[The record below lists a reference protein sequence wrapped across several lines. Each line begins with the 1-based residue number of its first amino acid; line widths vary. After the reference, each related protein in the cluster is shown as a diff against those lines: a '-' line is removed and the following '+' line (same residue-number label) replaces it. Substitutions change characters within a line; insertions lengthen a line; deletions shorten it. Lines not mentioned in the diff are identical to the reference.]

1 MSHTVTYYRW
11 SDKKPDHGQDI
22 WYVYHS
28 QFYGSVEVLFGK
40 AEWQWEQIDETG
52 LKTGSSCAYN
62 EEDSNDPE
70 VEGYMLTVFISGFH
84 RDLENVKWCPADA
97 FDHMFD

>member
-11 SDKKPDHGQDI
+11 SDKKPADGQEI
-22 WYVYHS
+22 WYIYNN
-28 QFYGSVEVLFGK
+28 QWCGTMEVLFGK
-40 AEWQWEQIDETG
+40 AEWQWEQVDENGRTG
-52 LKTGSSCAYN
+52 TSASYN
-62 EEDSNDPE
+62 GEDPNDSE

-84 RDLENVKWCPADA
+84 GDLEYVRWCQADA